1 MLVLPLIFA
10 PHRGFAQEFRATVS
24 GTISDPTG
32 AVVPGASILVKQVE
46 TGSIN
51 RTTSDTAGQYVVPF
65 LQPGNYTITVAA
77 PGFQTLTRTGIEL
90 ESQAHPILN
99 LELTIGGAA
108 QSITVTGEAP
118 LVDQANASVGQV
130 ISAESVA
137 DLPLNGRTP
146 VTLAALSVGVIT
158 TSAPGIS
165 HPFDSNASNSWSLG
179 GTPQQN
185 SEVLLDGSPNLTVLG
200 SQAFSPTQDSVQEV
214 SVRPFDTDASF
225 GHTIGG
231 VINTIT
237 KSGTN
242 AFHGSMYEFNQ
253 IPNLDANLYFNGR
266 TGTKEPVFHY
276 NQYGLTFG
284 GPVLIPK
291 VFHGQNKLLFF
302 FAWEG
307 LRDSQPQSLVTTV
320 PTDDEK
326 NGDFHSLLAVSS
338 SNQLYQPNTGTL
350 SNGSFT
356 RTAIPN
362 NCLWAATAYC
372 QSVPHGNNTIDPVA
386 AAVLK
391 LYPEPN
397 DSVDV
402 SNTGQNNYLSNAPAS
417 DKYSSEFGRLD
428 ANLSARDHIFGDVRH
443 SQRSNEKNNYLS
455 NNTTGSNNSRRNV
468 GITVDNVFTVNASTV
483 FDVRANYTY
492 FYETHE
498 TPAEHYTPTQIGLP
512 AALQSSSNKVML
524 PYFSFGNCSSSAPS
538 SYQCLGYNSVNYQP
552 TTSYQMF
559 ADVVKL
565 MGRHTLKAGFDGR
578 QYRVAIQNFGYADG
592 EFVFATNFVTKGTGA
607 SAQKFGGDLA
617 SFLLGLPTS
626 GEYDNNP
633 LGAYHSY
640 QIGSFIQ
647 DDWRVND
654 HLTINA
660 GVRFDI
666 ETPYEERAGRT
677 VNGWNPTAPNNASAA
692 ATTAF
697 KPITVTAN
705 TPFTVGAINT
715 LGGLTFP
722 GSSNGAVFA
731 KNSGFFSPR
740 LGFSYTPGLLNGKT
754 VIRGGFGVFTEPTSL
769 ASMNAAGTISSNA
782 NTNQEGF
789 NSQTPFQA
797 TNNSYYTS
805 LSTLSNPFPSG
816 FTAPTGSSLG
826 ASTNLGSPSAIS
838 FMAPMEHDPYSLRWN
853 IGFQQ
858 SLSPNLLLEALYSGN
873 HALHLPVGSQN
884 INATQRQYL
893 TTNPYRDQN
902 LASAVGTAVSNP
914 YAGLLPSGNSNFNG
928 STTALS
934 NLMVPYPAYGSTAIT
949 EQNETIGQS
958 FFHSGMIHIQQ
969 RAKHGLTLTGN
980 YSFSKL
986 TESDTYLNDVDTNLT
1001 HRISVLDH
1009 THHFTFGGTYEL
1021 PFGRGKMFALGGSRW
1036 ADEIFGGF
1044 VLNSIYQFQSGPPIY
1059 FSADIPF
1066 QPGMGIKDIK
1076 VNPRN
1081 TSTTNSGNP
1090 ALVNAA
1096 GVFVTGSTS
1105 TCAVA
1110 SGQPCDG
1117 TAFFNGQYVN
1127 HYRTL
1132 PQTFN
1137 NVRADGFNN
1146 LDASILKNFKFSE
1159 TVRMQLRFETF
1170 NTLNHPVFDVPAVTS
1185 ATSSSFGYITSTPS
1199 TAQPR
1204 QVQLGG
1210 RIYF

>member
-1 MLVLPLIFA
+1 
-10 PHRGFAQEFRATVS
+10 
-24 GTISDPTG
+24 
-32 AVVPGASILVKQVE
+32 
-46 TGSIN
+46 
-51 RTTSDTAGQYVVPF
+51 
-65 LQPGNYTITVAA
+65 
-77 PGFQTLTRTGIEL
+77 
-90 ESQAHPILN
+90 
-99 LELTIGGAA
+99 
-108 QSITVTGEAP
+108 
-118 LVDQANASVGQV
+118 
-130 ISAESVA
+130 
-137 DLPLNGRTP
+137 
-146 VTLAALSVGVIT
+146 
-158 TSAPGIS
+158 
-165 HPFDSNASNSWSLG
+165 
-179 GTPQQN
+179 
-185 SEVLLDGSPNLTVLG
+185 
-200 SQAFSPTQDSVQEV
+200 
-214 SVRPFDTDASF
+214 
-225 GHTIGG
+225 
-231 VINTIT
+231 
-237 KSGTN
+237 
-242 AFHGSMYEFNQ
+242 
-253 IPNLDANLYFNGR
+253 
-266 TGTKEPVFHY
+266 
-276 NQYGLTFG
+276 
-284 GPVLIPK
+284 
-291 VFHGQNKLLFF
+291 
-302 FAWEG
+302 
-307 LRDSQPQSLVTTV
+307 
-320 PTDDEK
+320 
-326 NGDFHSLLAVSS
+326 
-338 SNQLYQPNTGTL
+338 
-350 SNGSFT
+350 
-356 RTAIPN
+356 
-362 NCLWAATAYC
+362 
-372 QSVPHGNNTIDPVA
+372 
-386 AAVLK
+386 
-391 LYPEPN
+391 
-397 DSVDV
+397 
-402 SNTGQNNYLSNAPAS
+402 
-417 DKYSSEFGRLD
+417 
-428 ANLSARDHIFGDVRH
+428 
-443 SQRSNEKNNYLS
+443 
-455 NNTTGSNNSRRNV
+455 
-468 GITVDNVFTVNASTV
+468 
-483 FDVRANYTY
+483 
-492 FYETHE
+492 
-498 TPAEHYTPTQIGLP
+498 
-512 AALQSSSNKVML
+512 
-524 PYFSFGNCSSSAPS
+524 
-538 SYQCLGYNSVNYQP
+538 
-552 TTSYQMF
+552 
-559 ADVVKL
+559 
-565 MGRHTLKAGFDGR
+565 
-578 QYRVAIQNFGYADG
+578 
-592 EFVFATNFVTKGTGA
+592 
-607 SAQKFGGDLA
+607 
-617 SFLLGLPTS
+617 
-626 GEYDNNP
+626 
-633 LGAYHSY
+633 
-640 QIGSFIQ
+640 
-647 DDWRVND
+647 
-654 HLTINA
+654 
-660 GVRFDI
+660 
-666 ETPYEERAGRT
+666 
-677 VNGWNPTAPNNASAA
+677 
-692 ATTAF
+692 
-697 KPITVTAN
+697 
-705 TPFTVGAINT
+705 
-715 LGGLTFP
+715 
-722 GSSNGAVFA
+722 
-731 KNSGFFSPR
+731 
-740 LGFSYTPGLLNGKT
+740 
-754 VIRGGFGVFTEPTSL
+754 
-769 ASMNAAGTISSNA
+769 
-782 NTNQEGF
+782 
-789 NSQTPFQA
+789 
-797 TNNSYYTS
+797 
-805 LSTLSNPFPSG
+805 
-816 FTAPTGSSLG
+816 
-826 ASTNLGSPSAIS
+826 
-838 FMAPMEHDPYSLRWN
+838 MEHDPYSIRWN